1 MRTGLMGGTFNP
13 PHMGHINAARA
24 AKEELSLD
32 RLIFIPTGTPPHKE
46 MAEHSATTEQRLE
59 MTYLAA
65 KTLGAEVSDIETR
78 REGKSFTVHTLREL
92 HKKYPDDELWLIMGT
107 DMFLSLET
115 WFCFE
120 EIFSLASVAA
130 VARED
135 DDKEKLF
142 AYSEYLKDKHG
153 AKTRVLEVA
162 ALTVSSTELRPGKNR
177 KELQKFLP
185 PEVYDYI
192 IRKNLY
198 GISGCDKI

>member
-1 MRTGLMGGTFNP
+1 MRTGIMGGTFNP

-24 AKEELSLD
+24 AKKELSLD

-59 MTYLAA
+59 MTRLAA
-65 KTLGAEVSDIETR
+65 KSAGAEASDIEIR
-78 REGKSFTVHTLREL
+78 RKGKSFTVYTLREL

-120 EIFSLASVAA
+120 EIFSLACIAA
-130 VARED
+130 VPRED
-135 DDKEKLF
+135 DDKSELL
-142 AYSEYLKDKHG
+142 AYSDHLKKQYG
-153 AKTRVLEVA
+153 AKTRVMETE
-162 ALTVSSTELRPGKNR
+162 ALTVSSTELRPGKDR
-177 KELQKFLP
+177 KQLKKFLS

>member
-1 MRTGLMGGTFNP
+1 MGGTFNP

-24 AKEELSLD
+24 AKKELSLD
-32 RLIFIPTGTPPHKE
+32 RLIFIPAGTPPHKQ

-59 MTYLAA
+59 MTRLAA
-65 KTLGAEVSDIETR
+65 KSIGAEASDIEIR
-78 REGKSFTVHTLREL
+78 RTGKSFTVYTLREL
-92 HKKYPDDELWLIMGT
+92 HEKYPDDELWLIMGT

-120 EIFSLASVAA
+120 EIFSLACIAA
-130 VARED
+130 VPREND
-135 DDKEKLF
+135 DNAELLE
-142 AYSEYLKDKHG
+142 YSEHLKNKYG

-162 ALTVSSTELRPGKNR
+162 ALTVSSTELRPGGSGKQLR
-177 KELQKFLP
+177 EFLP
-185 PEVYDYI
+185 PEVYEYI

>member
-1 MRTGLMGGTFNP
+1 MRTGIMGGTFNP

-24 AKEELSLD
+24 AKGELSLD

-59 MTYLAA
+59 MTRLAA
-65 KTLGAEVSDIETR
+65 KSAGAEASDIEIR
-78 REGKSFTVHTLREL
+78 RKGKSFTVYTLREL

-120 EIFSLASVAA
+120 EIFSLACIAA
-130 VARED
+130 VPRED
-135 DDKEKLF
+135 DDKSELL
-142 AYSEYLKDKHG
+142 AYSDHLKKQYG
-153 AKTRVLEVA
+153 AKTRVMETE
-162 ALTVSSTELRPGKNR
+162 ALTVSSTELRPGKDR
-177 KELQKFLP
+177 KQLKKFLS

>member
-24 AKEELSLD
+24 AKDELSLD

-46 MAEHSATTEQRLE
+46 MAEHSATTQQRLE
-59 MTYLAA
+59 MTCLAA
-65 KTLGAEVSDIETR
+65 RSIGAEVSDIETR
-78 REGKSFTVHTLREL
+78 REGKSFTVYTLREL

-120 EIFSLASVAA
+120 EIFSLVCIAA

-135 DDKEKLF
+135 DDKEKLL
-142 AYSEYLKDKHG
+142 AYSEHLREKYQ
-153 AKTRVLEVA
+153 AKTRVLDAE
-162 ALTVSSTELRPGKNR
+162 ALTVSSTELRPGGNR
-177 KELQKFLP
+177 KQLGKFLP

>member
-1 MRTGLMGGTFNP
+1 MRIGLMGGTFNP

-24 AKEELSLD
+24 AMDELSLD

-46 MAEHSATTEQRLE
+46 MAEMSATTKQRLE

-65 KTLGAEVSDIETR
+65 KTLGAEVSDIEIR
-78 REGKSFTVHTLREL
+78 REGKSFTVYTLREL
-92 HKKYPDDELWLIMGT
+92 HSKYPDDELWLIMGT

-135 DDKEKLF
+135 DDKKRLL
-142 AYSEYLKDKHG
+142 AHSEQLKRKYG
-153 AKTRVLEVA
+153 AKTRVLEAA
-162 ALTVSSTELRPGKNR
+162 ALTVSSTELRPGNNR
-177 KELQKFLP
+177 KELRDFLP

>member
-24 AKEELSLD
+24 AKDELSLD
-32 RLIFIPTGTPPHKE
+32 RIIFIPTGTPPHKQI
-46 MAEHSATTEQRLE
+46 AEHSATTEQRLE

-65 KTLGAEVSDIETR
+65 KTLGAEVSDIEIK
-78 REGKSFTVHTLREL
+78 REGKSFTVYTLREL
-92 HKKYPDDELWLIMGT
+92 HKKYPEDELWLIMGT

-130 VARED
+130 VAREN
-135 DDKEKLF
+135 DDKEKLL
-142 AYSEYLKDKHG
+142 AYSEYLKEKYG

>member
-24 AKEELSLD
+24 AKDELSLD
-32 RLIFIPTGTPPHKE
+32 RIIFIPTGTPPHKQI
-46 MAEHSATTEQRLE
+46 AEHSATTMQRLE

-65 KTLGAEVSDIETR
+65 KTIGAEVSDIETR
-78 REGKSFTVHTLREL
+78 REGKSFTVYTLREL

-135 DDKEKLF
+135 DDKEKLVE
-142 AYSEYLKDKHG
+142 YSKLLKDKYG
-153 AKTRVLEVA
+153 AKTRVLETE
-162 ALTVSSTELRPGKNR
+162 ALTVSSTELRPGRNR
-177 KELQKFLP
+177 KNLQKFLT

>member
-78 REGKSFTVHTLREL
+78 REGKSFTVYTLREL

>member
-1 MRTGLMGGTFNP
+1 MRTGIMGGTFNP

-24 AKEELSLD
+24 AKKELSLD

-59 MTYLAA
+59 MTRLAA
-65 KTLGAEVSDIETR
+65 KSVGAEASDIEIR
-78 REGKSFTVHTLREL
+78 RKGKSFTVYTLREL

-120 EIFSLASVAA
+120 EIFSLACIAA
-130 VARED
+130 VPRED
-135 DDKEKLF
+135 DDKSELL
-142 AYSEYLKDKHG
+142 AYSDHLKKQYG
-153 AKTRVLEVA
+153 AKTRVMETE
-162 ALTVSSTELRPGKNR
+162 ALTVSSTELRPGKDR
-177 KELQKFLP
+177 KQLKKFLS

>member
-24 AKEELSLD
+24 AIDEISLD
-32 RLIFIPTGTPPHKE
+32 KLIFIPTGTPPHKQ
-46 MAEHSATTEQRLE
+46 MAERSATTEQRLE
-59 MTYLAA
+59 MTRLAA
-65 KTLGAEVSDIETR
+65 KTINADVSDIETR
-78 REGKSFTVHTLREL
+78 RKGKSFTVYTLREM

-130 VARED
+130 VPRED
-135 DDKEKLF
+135 DDQEELL
-142 AYSEYLKDKHG
+142 AYSRQLQKKYS
-153 AKTRVLEVA
+153 AKTRVLKTK
-162 ALTVSSTELRPGKNR
+162 ALTVSSTELRPGRNR
-177 KELQKFLP
+177 KELQEFLP

>member
-1 MRTGLMGGTFNP
+1 MGGTFNP

-24 AKEELSLD
+24 AMDELSLD

-46 MAEHSATTEQRLE
+46 MAEMSATTKQRLE

-65 KTLGAEVSDIETR
+65 KTLGAEVSDIEIR
-78 REGKSFTVHTLREL
+78 REGKSFTVYTLREL
-92 HKKYPDDELWLIMGT
+92 HSKYPDDELWLIMGT

-135 DDKEKLF
+135 DDKKRLL
-142 AYSEYLKDKHG
+142 AHSEQLKRKYG
-153 AKTRVLEVA
+153 AKTRVLEAA
-162 ALTVSSTELRPGKNR
+162 ALTVSSTELRPGNNR
-177 KELQKFLP
+177 KELRDFLP

>member
-1 MRTGLMGGTFNP
+1 MRIGLMGGTFNP

-24 AKEELSLD
+24 AKDELSLD

-46 MAEHSATTEQRLE
+46 MAEMSATTKQRLE

-65 KTLGAEVSDIETR
+65 KTLGAEVSDIEIR
-78 REGKSFTVHTLREL
+78 REGKSFTVYTLREF
-92 HKKYPDDELWLIMGT
+92 HSKYPDDELWLVMGT

-135 DDKEKLF
+135 DDKKRLL
-142 AYSEYLKDKHG
+142 AHSEQLEQKYG
-153 AKTRVLEVA
+153 AKTRVLEAA
-162 ALTVSSTELRPGKNR
+162 ALTVSSTELRPGNNR
-177 KELQKFLP
+177 KELRDFLP